1 MNLRVALVLFAVMA
15 ALASGCKHS
24 SSQPSR
30 TVKDFIEKIDKN
42 DVEGPVSLLSTHYL
56 SGPGGA
62 NFARGMVVF
71 SMGALRDAGGIKSV
85 ETVTETIKGDSAQV
99 RVRLIYNSGKY
110 EELTYNLVK
119 ENNQW
124 KIDSF

>member
-1 MNLRVALVLFAVMA
+1 MKLRLSLIVLIGLA
-15 ALASGCKHS
+15 AASAGCRHS
-24 SSQPSR
+24 PDRPSL
-30 TVKDFIEKIDKN
+30 TVKTFIEKINKN
-42 DVEGPVSLLSTHYL
+42 DVEGPVTLLSTHYL

-71 SMGALRDAGGIKSV
+71 SMGALHNAGGVKSV
-85 ETVTETIKGDSAQV
+85 DTVSESVTGNSAKV
-99 RVRLIYNSGKY
+99 TVRLTYNSGRY

-119 ENNQW
+119 EKNQW

>member
-1 MNLRVALVLFAVMA
+1 
-15 ALASGCKHS
+15 
-24 SSQPSR
+24 
-30 TVKDFIEKIDKN
+30 
-42 DVEGPVSLLSTHYL
+42 
-56 SGPGGA
+56 
-62 NFARGMVVF
+62 VF
-71 SMGALRDAGGIKSV
+71 SMGALHDAGGIKSV

-119 ENNQW
+119 ENRQW